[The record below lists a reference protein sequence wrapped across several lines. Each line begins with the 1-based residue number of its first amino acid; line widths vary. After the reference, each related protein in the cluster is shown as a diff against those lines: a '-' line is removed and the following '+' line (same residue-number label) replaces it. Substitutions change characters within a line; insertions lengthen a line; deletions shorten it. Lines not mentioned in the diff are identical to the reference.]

1 MTYYM
6 LGVEIHSPHSAEDAD
21 NYIAS
26 MLIATYSPHLW
37 NSSIAYMMLGWR
49 RSLILRRLSQLPQ
62 DEAMSLLRAATQYA
76 LSALGGE

>member
-6 LGVEIHSPHSAEDAD
+6 LDIEIYSPYSAEDAD
-21 NYIAS
+21 IYIAS
-26 MLIATYSPHLW
+26 MLFATYSPHLW

-49 RSLILRRLSQLPQ
+49 RSLILRRLAQLPQ

>member
-6 LGVEIHSPHSAEDAD
+6 LDIEIYSPYSAEDAD

-26 MLIATYSPHLW
+26 MLVATYSPHLW

-49 RSLILRRLSQLPQ
+49 RSLILRRLAQLPQ

>member
-1 MTYYM
+1 MAYYM

-21 NYIAS
+21 IYIAS
-26 MLIATYSPHLW
+26 MLVATYSPHLW

-49 RSLILRRLSQLPQ
+49 RSMILRKLVQLPP
-62 DEAMSLLRAATQYA
+62 DEAMSLLRVATQYA